1 VEVYAHCCVVPSDV
15 LQITAAIEKSIL
27 HHLSIWDATMIGA
40 VLRSGVQTNYT
51 KGFSHGQRFDS
62 LIVASPFIWLRSE

>member
-1 VEVYAHCCVVPSDV
+1 
-15 LQITAAIEKSIL
+15 
-27 HHLSIWDATMIGA
+27 MIGA